1 MKKTNFITITVII
14 ISFIIGI
21 YCYPLLP
28 SLIISNFGVE
38 GTANK
43 LISKFW
49 GLFLIP
55 IISFFIWILFM
66 VLPKIDPLG
75 KNIKKF
81 EIYYD
86 NFAFIIILFLFYI
99 YVLSILWNFNIL
111 VVNMTRMITPVL
123 GLLFIYIGIIMKDI
137 PRNWF
142 IGIRTPWTMSNDI
155 VWKKTH
161 KRGSKLFIYSGII
174 TFIGIFF
181 TRYIFWFALVP
192 VLVSSAYL
200 VAYSYFEYCKLIR
213 KVNLQT
219 KKEEQMK
226 N

>member
-1 MKKTNFITITVII
+1 MKKTNFVAITVII

-21 YCYPLLP
+21 YSYPLLP
-28 SLIISNFGVE
+28 SLIISHWGVE

-55 IISFFIWILFM
+55 IISAFIWVLFTIL
-66 VLPKIDPLG
+66 PRIDPLG

-81 EIYYD
+81 EVYYD

-99 YVLSILWNFNIL
+99 YILSILWNFSI
-111 VVNMTRMITPVL
+111 VVFDMTKMITPVL
-123 GLLFIYIGIIMKDI
+123 GLLFIYIGTIMKGI

-155 VWKKTH
+155 VWRKTH
-161 KRGSKLFIYSGII
+161 KRGSKLFILSGII
-174 TFIGIFF
+174 TFIGLFF
-181 TRYIFWFALVP
+181 TRYIIWFALVP
-192 VLVSSAYL
+192 VLISSAYL
-200 VAYSYFEYCKLIR
+200 VVFSYFEYHKLIR
-213 KVNLQT
+213 KVNIQT
-219 KKEEQMK
+219 KKEEK
-226 N
+226 